1 MLNSLNRG
9 IRKFLHHPLFT
20 DARKGKH
27 AGDRLDKYPANRDR
41 LESLFVRYN
50 VKTVVAGHEH
60 FYQGKTVEN
69 IRHIITLWWRRSA
82 LCQGSKN
89 GFIIILT

>member
-9 IRKFLHHPLFT
+9 IRKFLHDALFT

-27 AGDRLDKYPANRDR
+27 AGDRLDKYPVNRDR

-50 VKTVVAGHEH
+50 VKTVVARHEH

-69 IRHIITLWWRRSA
+69 IRHIITCGGGAPLYAKAAKAVLS
-82 LCQGSKN
+82 SY
-89 GFIIILT
+89 